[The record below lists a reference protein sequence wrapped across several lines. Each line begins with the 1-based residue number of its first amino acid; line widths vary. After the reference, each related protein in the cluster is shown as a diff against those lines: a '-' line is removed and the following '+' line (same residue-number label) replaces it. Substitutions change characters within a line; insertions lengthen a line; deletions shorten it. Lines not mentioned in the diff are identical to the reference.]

1 MLTAVKFCG
10 MCRPRDAEAGV
21 EAGAKYIGVILSPV
35 GPRAQTLESAAAVYE
50 AARGAIRVGV
60 FVDEPAARI
69 RDVAAELRLDVLQL
83 HGAETPASVAG
94 LRTGAW
100 RVWKA
105 IRPRES
111 AEFLA
116 GLMAWKGRLDGVV
129 VDGWT
134 ASGAGGTGTLF
145 PWVAVERHR
154 GRIPA
159 GMELVVA
166 GGLVPENVGDAV
178 RRLRPDVVD
187 VSSGVESERCVK
199 SELLMRRFVA
209 AVRGAQDGRR
219 DGSGETWRW

>member
-10 MCRPRDAEAGV
+10 MCRPPDAEAGV
-21 EAGAKYIGVILSPV
+21 AAGARYVGVILSPV
-35 GPRAQTLESAAAVYE
+35 GPRAQTLESAAAIY
-50 AARGAIRVGV
+50 AAAAGAMRVGV

-69 RDVAAELRLDVLQL
+69 RDVATELRLDVLQL
-83 HGAETPASVAG
+83 HGEETPDSLAG

-111 AEFLA
+111 GEFLA
-116 GLMAWKGRLDGVV
+116 GLMAWKGRLDGIV

-145 PWVAVERHR
+145 PWAAVERHR
-154 GRIPA
+154 GRVPA
-159 GMELVVA
+159 GMDLVVA
-166 GGLVPENVGDAV
+166 GGLVPENVADAV

-187 VSSGVESERCVK
+187 VSSGVETARCVK

-209 AVRGAQDGRR
+209 AVRGVGDL
-219 DGSGETWRW
+219 